1 MNQDILDAGATQVIC
16 ASVNDSFVMNSW
28 AEKVTGIEKTILLP
42 DGNLDYTEAVGQAV
56 EKRNLGFGM
65 RAWRSVQC
73 WDGRELVGQIEEVD
87 KVHNSEPDP
96 YEVLTYSSF
105 ELLIKYQKEDRKRAK
120 DQGFQWFE
128 VHPAQEV
135 VLKDPK
141 HAFAYK
147 LPPVQWTQPGDI
159 PEFPNE

>member
-42 DGNLDYTEAVGQAV
+42 DGNLDYTEVCQQAV

-73 WDGRELVGQIEEVD
+73 WDGRELVGQIEEEG

-96 YEVLTYSSF
+96 YEVTNPENFLDWV
-105 ELLIKYQKEDRKRAK
+105 KETFNK
-120 DQGFQWFE
+120 E
-128 VHPAQEV
+128 
-135 VLKDPK
+135 
-141 HAFAYK
+141 
-147 LPPVQWTQPGDI
+147 
-159 PEFPNE
+159 

>member
-16 ASVNDSFVMNSW
+16 AAVNDSFVMNSW

-96 YEVLTYSSF
+96 YEVTNPENFLDWV
-105 ELLIKYQKEDRKRAK
+105 KETFNK
-120 DQGFQWFE
+120 E
-128 VHPAQEV
+128 
-135 VLKDPK
+135 
-141 HAFAYK
+141 
-147 LPPVQWTQPGDI
+147 
-159 PEFPNE
+159 